1 MAANFRKI
9 IVEIFLWIVVI
20 LFVLVF
26 AYENI
31 FKFDGKKT
39 VNENLPF

>member
-1 MAANFRKI
+1 MNIHKEDIRSLAANFRKR

-31 FKFDGKKT
+31 FKF
-39 VNENLPF
+39 